1 MTDPRSAMPGVPP
14 SLIDR
19 IKNLLMTPKTE
30 WPKIDAEP
38 ATVQGLFT
46 GYVLLL
52 AAIGPIAIIVGQ
64 QVFGIYGVKP
74 SLQFTLT
81 SAVLTYVLSIVSVY
95 VNGLIIDALAPSF
108 GGTKDSLKAMKVAAY
123 APTAAWLAG
132 VFQILPMLA
141 VLGIVGLYSLYLLYL
156 GAPLLMRVAQDK
168 ALVFTIVVI
177 VVQVV
182 IYAICFSVVGMLVL
196 SIAGPLIVAPT
207 MVRY

>member
-52 AAIGPIAIIVGQ
+52 AAIGPIAIIIGQ

-132 VFQILPMLA
+132 AFQIVPMLA

-182 IYAICFSVVGMLVL
+182 IYAICLSVVGMLVL
-196 SIAGPLIVAPT
+196 SIAGPVIVAPT